1 MFRKPYLSIAA
12 IAFIAFT
19 GCIIPGARRERE
31 EIELQR
37 NDSLFVIDEGDFH
50 FRIVLPKDIMIN
62 SEPIIELASNGQSL
76 HITCGS
82 TFHLVAEMIDTQATR
97 TPLGSGIFHYDII
110 DNEDQSF
117 VFKRI
122 LPDGNSYDYGLIQ
135 YSSIGENDY
144 AFHSSTE
151 GEFSL
156 NDVLRMKGALA
167 SVKM

>member
-1 MFRKPYLSIAA
+1 MFRKPYFSITV
-12 IAFIAFT
+12 IALIVFT
-19 GCIIPGARRERE
+19 GCIIPGARKERA

-62 SEPIIELASNGQSL
+62 SEPIIKMAGNGQSL

-82 TFHLVAEMIDTQATR
+82 TFHVVAEITDIKTTKL
-97 TPLGSGIFHYDII
+97 PIGEGIFHYDII

-144 AFHSSTE
+144 AFSSSTE